1 MSTNFPPQSAQ
12 SGTPSQPG
20 FAQSQGSASPHP
32 GYGQAPYGQPGYGQA
47 PYGQPG
53 YGQAPY
59 GQPGAAAY
67 AGFPGFRGMS
77 SKSKLAAGLLGI
89 FLGVLGVH
97 NFYLGNIG
105 KAVAQL
111 LITILSLGILSVIS
125 AIWGIIEGILILASK
140 PGTEWHR
147 DADGLEL
154 LD

>member
-1 MSTNFPPQSAQ
+1 MSTNFPPQPAQ

-20 FAQSQGSASPHP
+20 FAQSQGAASPHP
-32 GYGQAPYGQPGYGQA
+32 GN
-47 PYGQPG
+47 
-53 YGQAPY
+53 GQAPY

-77 SKSKLAAGLLGI
+77 SKSKLPAGLLGI

-111 LITILSLGILSVIS
+111 LITILSLGMLSFIS

-140 PGTEWHR
+140 PGTVWHR